1 MTQVPGKIVFILGGA
16 RSGKSSFAL
25 EEARK
30 SEGRKLYI
38 ATAEA
43 LDEEMKKRIDRHKKE
58 RGDDWETC
66 EEPLQ
71 ISEAIGRL
79 KGNYRAIVLDCLT
92 MWLSNSMH
100 RGIDITHETEKLL
113 KVLRHK
119 KQDSHIYIVSN
130 EVGTGIVPGNELA
143 REFRDLAGIIN
154 QRVAGAS
161 DEVFMVVAGIPIK
174 IKG

>member
-1 MTQVPGKIVFILGGA
+1 MNNKIIFIVGGA

-25 EEARK
+25 KEAQK
-30 SEGRKLYI
+30 IEGRKVYI
-38 ATAEA
+38 ATSEA
-43 LDEEMKKRIDRHKKE
+43 LDEEMVKRIERHKKE
-58 RGDDWETC
+58 RGNDWDTC

-79 KGNYRAIVLDCLT
+79 ADNNRAIVLDCLT
-92 MWLSNSMH
+92 MWLSNAMH
-100 RGIDITHETEKLL
+100 RDVDIAHETEKLL
-113 KVLRHK
+113 NMLRRK

-130 EVGTGIVPGNELA
+130 EVGTGIVPENKLA

-154 QRVAGAS
+154 QKVAKAS